1 MPANNNVESME
12 MTQQPNMAAQTQV
25 TNEQPV
31 SVFVR

>member
-12 MTQQPNMAAQTQV
+12 MNQQPNMAAQVQT

-31 SVFVR
+31 SH